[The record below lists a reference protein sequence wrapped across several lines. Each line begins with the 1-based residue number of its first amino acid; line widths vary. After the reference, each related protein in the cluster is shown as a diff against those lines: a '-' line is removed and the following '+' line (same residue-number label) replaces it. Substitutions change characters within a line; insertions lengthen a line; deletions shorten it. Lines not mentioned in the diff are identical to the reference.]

1 MSLQDIWKH
10 KTSAEK
16 DKRVALTQK
25 NSAVAEGTRFPSS
38 GPMKLAQRILWL
50 DICS

>member
-25 NSAVAEGTRFPSS
+25 IPQSPRA
-38 GPMKLAQRILWL
+38 L
-50 DICS
+50 DFQVPVR